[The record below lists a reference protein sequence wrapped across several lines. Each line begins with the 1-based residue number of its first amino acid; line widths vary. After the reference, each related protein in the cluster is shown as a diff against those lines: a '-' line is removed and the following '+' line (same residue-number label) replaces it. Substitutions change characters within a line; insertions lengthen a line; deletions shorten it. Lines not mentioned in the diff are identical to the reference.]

1 MQALHPAGRKEKFHQ
16 PTFPRQEFHYA
27 ELPGFAK
34 RKSSMTDNQ
43 TDQTGSLPRALRLL
57 RLLGA
62 GDAGGLRLAELAE
75 AAGLPRP
82 TVHRILRLLVAEGFV
97 AQDPARRR
105 YRLGLPLF
113 LLAARAG
120 QAEGLRDIARPG
132 LLRLTAAL
140 GETVFLLVRNGF
152 DAVCIDRSAGPL
164 PILTFTGDIGGR
176 VPLGVGQG
184 SNAILAFLPAGEQD
198 EVIRHNL
205 PRIREFGGMDE
216 AGLRRELAGVRRHGF
231 CAASGTLP
239 GMTGLGVPVLDA
251 EGRAAAALS
260 IGTTTDRLD
269 ADRRAVVASALKKEA
284 DAIGARLNPFDPTLR
299 RAGAAMEAVPGQ

>member
-1 MQALHPAGRKEKFHQ
+1 MTETASDQA
-16 PTFPRQEFHYA
+16 
-27 ELPGFAK
+27 
-34 RKSSMTDNQ
+34 
-43 TDQTGSLPRALRLL
+43 GSLPRALRLL
-57 RLLGA
+57 RLLGT
-62 GDAGGLRLAELAE
+62 GSSQGQRLADLAD
-75 AAGLPRP
+75 AAALPRP

-97 AQDPARRR
+97 EHDAARRR

-120 QAEGLRDIARPG
+120 QAEGLRDIARPS

-184 SNAILAFLPAGEQD
+184 SSAILAFLPPEEQD

-205 PRIREFGGMDE
+205 PRIEEFGGMDE
-216 AGLRRELAGVRRHGF
+216 AGLRAELASVRRQGYS
-231 CAASGTLP
+231 AAFGILP
-239 GMTGLGVPVLDA
+239 GMAGLGVPVLDA
-251 EGRAAAALS
+251 HGRAAAALS
-260 IGTTTDRLD
+260 IGTTTDRMGGE
-269 ADRRAVVASALKKEA
+269 RRAIVAAALKKEA
-284 DAIGARLNPFDPTLR
+284 DTIGARLNPFDPTLR
-299 RAGAAMEAVPGQ
+299 RAGAAMEAAPGR